1 MKTRVYLSVGSNVY
15 RAHNSRSAVHALR
28 ELFGE
33 IEISPVYESAA
44 VGFDGTPFYNFIVAI
59 NTHQSITEIILK
71 LKAIEDAHGRDRR
84 GPKFSSRS
92 LDIDVVLYGDL
103 VGEHE
108 GIELPRPELFYN
120 AFVLLPMA
128 DLLKDEPEP
137 KTGSSY
143 LELVST
149 LAIEQEIERIDFEFD
164 TKELTS

>member
-1 MKTRVYLSVGSNVY
+1 MKTRVYLSVGSNVD
-15 RAHNSRSAVHALR
+15 RAHNARSAVHALR

-71 LKAIEDAHGRDRR
+71 LKAIEDAHGRDRS

-149 LAIEQEIERIDFEFD
+149 LAIEQEIERIDFDFD

>member
-1 MKTRVYLSVGSNVY
+1 MKSRVYLSVGSNVN
-15 RAHNSRSAVHALR
+15 RERNVRSAVHALSK
-28 ELFGE
+28 LFGG

-59 NTHQSITEIILK
+59 ETDESITDIIQK
-71 LKAIEDAHGRDRR
+71 LKAIEDAHGRDRS

-128 DLLKDEPEP
+128 DLLQDEKEP

-143 LELVST
+143 AELVET
-149 LAIEQEIERIDFEFD
+149 LAIKQEIERIDFEFD